1 MTTMASG
8 RRAAHVGGVDVLLAN
23 GAIARIRPYAPDDV
37 AEIAALHER
46 SSDDSIRSRFLTLNR
61 RAASTYVEHIATA
74 PPEEVLS
81 LVMEQD
87 SHLVGL
93 ATAEVTEPGAAEMSF
108 LVDEHMFG
116 RGVATLLLEHLAAW
130 ARRVG
135 IRRLDAVVSADN
147 YAMLDVLDDAGF
159 DTVKS
164 VQYGVMEGT
173 MSTEATE
180 RAIEAA
186 DVRECRAEARSLAAL
201 MHPGTVAVAGVSR
214 RVTGVGRA
222 VLDAIREGGFKGT
235 LVAIH
240 PETPDLQD
248 IPVYPSVSAVPGKVD
263 LLVVAVPAPQ
273 VPAVL
278 EEAGDAGVAVA
289 VVITSGFAEEEGDGD
304 RIQSELVATARRHG
318 MRLIGPNCFGVA
330 SYSDDVRLD
339 ATFARR
345 RPRPG
350 GLAVA
355 SQSGG
360 VGIALLDA
368 AVSAGLGLAAFVSL
382 GNKADV
388 SSNDLLG
395 AWIDDD
401 AVTVAALYLESFGNP
416 RKFARFARRF
426 SERKP
431 LIAVVGGRSASGSRA
446 GASHTAAAASPV
458 SAVEALFTQ
467 AGVIPVSGL
476 DEMVVT
482 ALLLTSGPLPSGRRL
497 GIVGNAGGLG
507 VLAADAAADAGLE
520 VPLLSAELQRRLAT
534 TLGAAP
540 GTTNPIDLGA
550 AASAATFEA
559 AASLLLD
566 SGEVDGLLVVFAATR
581 VGDTSGVAEAVR
593 RVRADA
599 RVPVLQVVHGD
610 DLPEPR
616 DPSGEAPRFR
626 SVDDAVRAFGHAA
639 RYARWRDTPRTVT
652 LRSDQ
657 ALAPEARE
665 RARRLLASAGAD
677 GWLSMD
683 QIQELVADHGIEAP
697 TGTVCHGAVEA
708 VAAARTV
715 GFPVAVKVADPE
727 VLHKTE
733 RGLVA
738 TALTSD
744 DAVADAVRRF
754 ADELGRA
761 SVPVLVQPHV
771 DGGVELAVGVVR
783 DPGFGPLVMVA
794 AGGIAMEVWRD
805 RVFLAPPVTEQD
817 VSRALGSLRITPLLE
832 GFRGSPAVN
841 ISALREL
848 VLSVAE
854 LVEDMPEIAEMDLNP
869 VIATPTGVVCVDAR
883 VRLTQPGGSAEAL
896 AGVPRQLR
904 MQT

>member
-1 MTTMASG
+1 MTTLDH
-8 RRAAHVGGVDVLLAN
+8 AAPPPVVPGVDVLLAD
-23 GAIARIRPYAPDDV
+23 GAIARIRPFEPADV
-37 AEIAALHER
+37 AEVAALHER

-61 RAASTYVEHIATA
+61 RAASDYVAHVATA
-74 PPEEVLS
+74 SREELLA
-81 LVMEQD
+81 LVMEHD
-87 SHLVGL
+87 GHVVGL
-93 ATAEVTEPGAAEMSF
+93 ATAEVVEPGAAEMSF
-108 LVDEHMFG
+108 LVDERMFG
-116 RGVATLLLEHLAAW
+116 LGVATLLLEHLAAW
-130 ARRVG
+130 ARRDG

-147 YAMLDVLDDAGF
+147 HAMLDVLDNAGF
-159 DTVKS
+159 DTVRS

-173 MSTEATE
+173 MSTAATE

-186 DVRECRAEARSLAAL
+186 DVRECRSEARSLAAL
-201 MHPGTVAVAGVSR
+201 MRPRTVAVAGVSR
-214 RVTGVGRA
+214 RAGGVGRA
-222 VLDAIREGGFKGT
+222 VLDAIREGGFTGT

-240 PETPDLQD
+240 PDTPDLD
-248 IPVYPSVSAVPGKVD
+248 RVPVYPSADAVPGKVD

-273 VPAVL
+273 VPAL
-278 EEAGDAGVAVA
+278 LAEAGRAGVAVA
-289 VVITSGFAEEEGDGD
+289 VVITSGFAEEQGDGD
-304 RIQSELVATARRHG
+304 RIQSQIVETARGHG

-345 RPRPG
+345 RPHPG

-368 AVSAGLGLAAFVSL
+368 AVGAGLGLATFVSL

-476 DEMVVT
+476 DEMVDT
-482 ALLLTSGPLPSGRRL
+482 ALLLTSAPLPPGARL

-520 VPLLSAELQRRLAT
+520 VPLLSADLQQRLAA

-559 AASLLLD
+559 AARLLLD

-581 VGDTSGVAEAVR
+581 VGDTAGVTEAIR

-599 RVPVLQVVHGD
+599 LVPVLQVIHGD
-610 DLPEPR
+610 DR
-616 DPSGEAPRFR
+616 AHATDPGGEVPRFR
-626 SVDDAVRAFGHAA
+626 AVDDAVRAFAHAA
-639 RYARWRDTPRTVT
+639 RYARWRRTPRTSTVPT
-652 LRSDQ
+652 DH
-657 ALAPEARE
+657 ALAPEARG
-665 RARRLLASAGAD
+665 RARALLEHLGPD
-677 GWLSMD
+677 GWLRMD
-683 QIQELVADHGIEAP
+683 HIQSLVAGHGIEAP
-697 TGTVCHGAVEA
+697 TGIVCHGAEEA
-708 VAAARTV
+708 VDAARAI
-715 GFPVAVKVADPE
+715 GFPVAAKVADPE
-727 VLHKTE
+727 VLHKTD

-738 TALTSD
+738 TGLGSA
-744 DAVADAVRRF
+744 DAVAGAVRRF
-754 ADELGRA
+754 ADELGRESA
-761 SVPVLVQPHV
+761 PVLVQPHV
-771 DGGVELAVGVVR
+771 ASGVELAVGVVR
-783 DPGFGPLVMVA
+783 DPSFGPLVMVA

-805 RVFLAPPVTEQD
+805 RVFLAPPITEQD
-817 VSRALGSLRITPLLE
+817 VSRALGSLRIAPLLE
-832 GFRGSPAVN
+832 GFRGAPAVDLD
-841 ISALREL
+841 ALREL
-848 VLSVAE
+848 VLSVAA
-854 LVEDMPEIAEMDLNP
+854 LAEDVPEIAEMDLNP
-869 VIATPTGVVCVDAR
+869 VIATPHGVVCVDAR
-883 VRLTQPGGSAEAL
+883 VRLAPADAAADL
-896 AGVPRQLR
+896 LPGVPRQLR
-904 MQT
+904 MRT